1 MGKRAPIHE
10 RMIAAGCRWNDL
22 LLRARAHTGTR
33 SQFLKFL
40 IVLPATISPVKDFSG
55 RQSLIA
61 VCCQV
66 LRQGHIT
73 LGEGYAKFF
82 GEALWLIGA
91 NIPEYSHGN
100 VMNHEPKRKRKLLL
114 KKAELKK
121 LKEQT
126 QVKGLTLVPLR
137 VYFGEKGYAK
147 VTIAVARGRKTQDK
161 RQNLKEKEAKK
172 EMRDR

>member
-1 MGKRAPIHE
+1 MSRYLTRSK
-10 RMIAAGCRWNDL
+10 MMVLAAGLSVAGSAQGLVVFQDTFEAGMV
-22 LLRARAHTGTR
+22 LRGTE
-33 SQFLKFL
+33 
-40 IVLPATISPVKDFSG
+40 VK
-55 RQSLIA
+55 
-61 VCCQV
+61 V